1 MNYLKNLRR
10 KIVAFSQLHFDRLIN
25 FSIVA
30 LFLLFLPYPNVYFK
44 NIVQDANIFKPK
56 NVFLPKPPPYPVNQ
70 RISELPKISAMGVY
84 VLDTPS
90 NVVIYEKNSQE
101 KFFPAST
108 TKIMTALVGLDH
120 YQLED
125 ILTVKTVITE
135 PRRMGLVNGE
145 KISFEALLYGSL
157 VHSAN
162 DAAYTIAENYPGGTA
177 NFVAMMNKK
186 AASLNLSD
194 THFSNPIGF
203 DDEDQYITARDLAK
217 LTKIAMH
224 NKIFAKIV
232 STKSITVSDVTY
244 TYFHPLSNVN
254 ELLGKIS
261 GVSGVKTGFTQ
272 TAGEVLVSEV
282 KKNDR
287 EVIFVVMKSQD
298 RFGESEKL
306 INWVFEN
313 FAWKPIDEI
322 NPATGYQLLEDR
334 QQNYYHPQKQI

>member
-1 MNYLKNLRR
+1 
-10 KIVAFSQLHFDRLIN
+10 
-25 FSIVA
+25 
-30 LFLLFLPYPNVYFK
+30 
-44 NIVQDANIFKPK
+44 
-56 NVFLPKPPPYPVNQ
+56 
-70 RISELPKISAMGVY
+70 
-84 VLDTPS
+84 
-90 NVVIYEKNSQE
+90 
-101 KFFPAST
+101 
-108 TKIMTALVGLDH
+108 
-120 YQLED
+120 
-125 ILTVKTVITE
+125 
-135 PRRMGLVNGE
+135 MGLVNGE

-162 DAAYTIAENYPGGTA
+162 DAAYTIAENYPGGIE

-186 AASLNLSD
+186 AASLNLTD

-203 DDEDQYITARDLAK
+203 DDDNQYITARDLAK
-217 LTKIAMH
+217 LTKIALQ

-254 ELLGKIS
+254 ELLGKVS

-272 TAGEVLVSEV
+272 TAGEVLVSNV

-287 EVIFVVMKSQD
+287 DVLFIVLKSQD

-313 FAWKPIDEI
+313 FAWKKIDEV
-322 NPATGYQLLEDR
+322 NQATGYQQLEDKP
-334 QQNYYHPQKQI
+334 QNYYPPQKQI